1 MRVSVV
7 LEHRFIR
14 TPDRNVWTDG
24 PFPYSFFA
32 RYLTFDGVS
41 VVARVREASGRNSNW
56 RRAGG
61 EGVSF
66 SSVPYYVGPGQ
77 YLMRAPGVR
86 SRARQAVGRRG
97 AVILRVPS
105 QLAICAASALRST
118 HQPYAVEVVGDPH
131 DAFSPHASPHA
142 LRSLFRRHHCRRL
155 KQQCAEAC
163 AAAYVAGG
171 VLKERY
177 PPAPETFTATYSS
190 VELPEEFLAA
200 QPRDRCAGKRSFHLV
215 SVGSLDHLYKA
226 PDVLIDAVGECI
238 SRGWD
243 LELTLVGG
251 GQRQAALE
259 SRAGR
264 LGLANRVCFLG
275 QLPAVAG
282 VRSELDRADLFV
294 LPSRQEGLPRAMIE
308 AMARGLPCIGSRVGG
323 IPELLDRTD
332 LVATDDVGGLAGK
345 ISEVLSDPE
354 RLRSMSVRNWRRA
367 GDYREAAL
375 RPKRDQFY
383 RYLRT
388 RTEQWLRADSQQPAN

>member
-14 TPDRNVWTDG
+14 TPDRKVWTDG

-32 RYLTFDGVS
+32 RYLTTFDGVS
-41 VVARVREASGRNSNW
+41 VVARVREANGRNSNW

-77 YLMRAPGVR
+77 YLMRAPQVR
-86 SRARQAVGRRG
+86 SRARQAVGRRE

-131 DAFSPHASPHA
+131 DAFSPRASPHA
-142 LRSLFRRHHCRRL
+142 LRSLFHRHHCRRL
-155 KQQCAEAC
+155 KQQCAGAC

-171 VLKERY
+171 ALKERY

-190 VELPEEFLAA
+190 VELPEEFLAT
-200 QPRDRCAGKRSFHLV
+200 QPRDLCVGKRSFHLV

-226 PDVLIDAVGECI
+226 PDMLIDAVGECV

-251 GQRQAALE
+251 GCQRAALE
-259 SRAGR
+259 SRASH

-275 QLPAVAG
+275 QLPSRDA
-282 VRSELDRADLFV
+282 VRSALDRADLFV

-354 RLRSMSVRNWRRA
+354 RLRSTSVRNWRRA
-367 GDYREAAL
+367 RDYREEAL
-375 RPKRDQFY
+375 RPKRDRFY

-388 RTEQWLRADSQQPAN
+388 RTEQWLKATAG

>member
-24 PFPYSFFA
+24 PFPYSFFT
-32 RYLTFDGVS
+32 RYLTTFDGVS
-41 VVARVREASGRNSNW
+41 VVARVREADTSNSNW

-61 EGVSF
+61 EAVSF

-77 YLMRAPGVR
+77 YLVRAPQVR
-86 SRARQAVGRRG
+86 SRARQAVGRQE

-105 QLAICAASALRST
+105 QVATCAESVLRST
-118 HQPYAVEVVGDPH
+118 NQPYGVEVVGDPY
-131 DAFSPHASPHA
+131 DAFSPGTGLHP
-142 LRSLFRRHHCRRL
+142 LRGLFRRRHCRRL
-155 KQQCAEAC
+155 KDQCARAS
-163 AAAYVAGG
+163 AAAYVTGG
-171 VLKERY
+171 TLKKRY

-200 QPRDRCAGKRSFHLV
+200 QPRRFDPGKRSFRLI

-226 PDVLIDAVGECI
+226 PDVLIDAVGECVR
-238 SRGWD
+238 RGWD
-243 LELTLVGG
+243 LELALVGG
-251 GQRQAALE
+251 GRRRATLE
-259 SRAGR
+259 RHAGH
-264 LGLANRVCFLG
+264 LGLAKRVCFLG
-275 QLPAVAG
+275 QLPSGEAVG
-282 VRSELDRADLFV
+282 CELDRADLFV

-332 LVATDDVGGLAGK
+332 LVDADDVGGLAGK
-345 ISEVLSDPE
+345 ISEVLSDPR

-367 GDYREAAL
+367 GDYLEDAL
-375 RPKRDQFY
+375 RPKRDRFY

-388 RTEQWLRADSQQPAN
+388 RTEQRLQATAG

>member
-24 PFPYSFFA
+24 PFPYSFFT
-32 RYLTFDGVS
+32 RYLTTFDGVS
-41 VVARVREASGRNSNW
+41 VVARVREADTSNSNW
-56 RRAGG
+56 RRAGGG

-77 YLMRAPGVR
+77 YLVRAPQVR
-86 SRARQAVGRRG
+86 SRARQAVGRRE

-105 QLAICAASALRST
+105 QLAICVASALRST
-118 HQPYAVEVVGDPH
+118 NQPYGVEVVGDPH
-131 DAFSPHASPHA
+131 DAFSPRASLHP
-142 LRSLFRRHHCRRL
+142 LRGLFRWRHCRRL
-155 KQQCAEAC
+155 KEQCAKAS
-163 AAAYVAGG
+163 AAAYVTGG
-171 VLKERY
+171 ALRERY
-177 PPAPETFTATYSS
+177 PPAPKTFTATYSS
-190 VELPEEFLAA
+190 VELPEEFLAT
-200 QPRDRCAGKRSFHLV
+200 QPRDLCAGKRSFHLV
-215 SVGSLDHLYKA
+215 IVGSLDHLYKA
-226 PDVLIDAVGECI
+226 PDVLIDAVGECV

-251 GQRQAALE
+251 GCRRAALE

-275 QLPAVAG
+275 QLPSRDA
-282 VRSELDRADLFV
+282 VRSALDRADLFV

-345 ISEVLSDPE
+345 ISEVLCNPE
-354 RLRSMSVRNWRRA
+354 HLRSMSVRNWRRA
-367 GDYREAAL
+367 RDYREEAL
-375 RPKRDQFY
+375 RPKRDRFY

-388 RTEQWLRADSQQPAN
+388 RTEQWLKATAG

>member
-32 RYLTFDGVS
+32 RYLTTFDGVS
-41 VVARVREASGRNSNW
+41 VVARVREVDTPNVNW

-77 YLMRAPGVR
+77 YLMRAAQVR
-86 SRARQAVGRRG
+86 SRARQAVGRWE

-105 QLAICAASALRST
+105 QLAICVASALRST
-118 HQPYAVEVVGDPH
+118 NQPYGVEVVGDPH
-131 DAFSPHASPHA
+131 DAFSPRASLHP
-142 LRSLFRRHHCRRL
+142 LRGLFRWRHCRRL
-155 KQQCAEAC
+155 KEQCAKAS
-163 AAAYVAGG
+163 AAAYVTGG
-171 VLKERY
+171 ALRERY

-190 VELPEEFLAA
+190 VELPEEFLAS
-200 QPRDRCAGKRSFHLV
+200 QPRDLHPGKRSFRLI

-226 PDVLIDAVGECI
+226 PDVLLDAVGECV
-238 SRGWD
+238 RQGWD
-243 LELTLVGG
+243 LKLTLVGG
-251 GQRQAALE
+251 GCQQAELE
-259 SRAGR
+259 SRASH

-275 QLPAVAG
+275 QLPSGDA

-308 AMARGLPCIGSRVGG
+308 AMARGLPCMGSRVGG

-332 LVATDDVGGLAGK
+332 LVGANDVGGLAGK
-345 ISEVLSDPE
+345 ISEVLSNPE

-367 GDYREAAL
+367 RDYREEAL
-375 RPKRDQFY
+375 RPKRDRFY

-388 RTEQWLRADSQQPAN
+388 RTEQWLKATAG